1 MIAILSLTILGAVL
15 GIILGIANHLLKVE
29 SDPLE
34 EELLAV
40 LPGSNCGQCGF
51 AGCSAAAAA
60 IATAASPSCCSP
72 DSTVLA
78 RLVTCCPPGGKALAA
93 TLAAKLEITIDLS
106 GVAASGPRIAI
117 VAEELCIGCCRC
129 SKVCPT
135 DAILGASR
143 QIHNVLR
150 EACTGCENC
159 VDSCP
164 TEALVMRAVP
174 ITLQHWVMPRP
185 LAA

>member
-1 MIAILSLTILGAVL
+1 MIAILSLTVLGAIL
-15 GIILGIANHLLKVE
+15 GIILGIANRLLKVE
-29 SDPLE
+29 SNPLE
-34 EELLAV
+34 EELLV
-40 LPGSNCGQCGF
+40 LLPGSNCGQCGF
-51 AGCSAAAAA
+51 AGCAAAAAA
-60 IATAASPSCCSP
+60 IATAASPSCCPSEGKA
-72 DSTVLA
+72 LA
-78 RLVTCCPPGGKALAA
+78 SCCPPGGKRLAT
-93 TLAAKLEITIDLS
+93 TLAARLGITLDLA
-106 GVAASGPRIAI
+106 GVADDTPKIA
-117 VAEELCIGCCRC
+117 VVVEELCIGCCRC

-164 TEALVMRAVP
+164 TEALAMRPVL